1 GEFAKVDDIYLMNSS
16 LSICEFRCFIITS
29 EAIENYRVLYTH
41 IVRVTQFAILLDRL
55 GNECLCI

>member
-1 GEFAKVDDIYLMNSS
+1 MNSS
-16 LSICEFRCFIITS
+16 LSICEFRGFIITS